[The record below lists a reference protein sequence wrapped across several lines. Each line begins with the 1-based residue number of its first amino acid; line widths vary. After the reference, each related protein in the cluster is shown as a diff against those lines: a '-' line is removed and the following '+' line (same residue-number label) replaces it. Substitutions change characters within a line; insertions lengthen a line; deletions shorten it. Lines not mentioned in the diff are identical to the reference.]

1 MKSNIEL
8 IVGSMYSGKSSAL
21 STLISRYDHTNK
33 KTMLINHSFDTREVE
48 SVISTHSNIIKNKP
62 AIKCKLL
69 MNLIDTEYFNNADV
83 IGIDECQFFS
93 DLLDF
98 VKYVD
103 NLDNKILIMSGLDGN
118 FNREPFGQVLQCIP
132 YCNNITKL
140 NAMCMN
146 CNDGTLASF
155 TKRIIDNNNE
165 ILVDVDD
172 NKECYKALCRT
183 CFNQN

>member
-1 MKSNIEL
+1 MKFSKIEL
-8 IVGSMYSGKSSAL
+8 NIGPMYSGKSTEL
-21 STLISRYDHTNK
+21 TRIVSTFDHTDK
-33 KTMLINHSFDTREVE
+33 KTMLINHSLDSREEE
-48 SVISTHSNIIKNKP
+48 SVLSTHSNVIKNKY
-62 AIKCKLL
+62 ALKCDSLMKLIYT
-69 MNLIDTEYFNNADV
+69 NEFKNADV

-103 NLDNKILIMSGLDGN
+103 KLDSKILIMSGLDGN

-132 YCNNITKL
+132 YCDSIKKL
-140 NAMCMN
+140 KAMCMN

-155 TKRIIDNNNE
+155 SKRIINNNSE
-165 ILVDVDD
+165 IIIGNEESYIAV
-172 NKECYKALCRT
+172 CRK

>member
-1 MKSNIEL
+1 MKSNIEI
-8 IVGSMYSGKSSAL
+8 IVGPMFSGKSSAL
-21 STLISRYDHTNK
+21 STLISRYEYTKK
-33 KTMLINHSFDTREVE
+33 KTMLICHCFDTREEE

-62 AIKCKLL
+62 AFKCKLL
-69 MNLIDTEYFNNADV
+69 MNLIDTDNFKNADV

-93 DLLDF
+93 DLLEF

-103 NLDNKILIMSGLDGN
+103 ELDNKILIMSGLDGN

-146 CNDGTLASF
+146 CNDGTLSSF
-155 TKRIIDNNNE
+155 SKRIINNNNE
-165 ILVDVDD
+165 ILIG
-172 NKECYKALCRT
+172 EQESYKALCRT